1 MPIAKSLGEFFEKIA
16 YVDKCRFS
24 YSTRFR
30 TIGNSPTHAVP
41 DGSAVIVS
49 CSLIVPS
56 RPDLWCEYYPEQPV
70 CVPAWVAT
78 GKLRPPTT

>member
-1 MPIAKSLGEFFEKIA
+1 MPVAKSLGEFFEKIA
-16 YVDKCRFS
+16 YANECGFS
-24 YSTRFR
+24 YSASFR
-30 TIGNSPTHAVP
+30 TIGDGPTHVVP

-49 CSLIVPS
+49 CALIVFS